1 MTLHLDQPVTLWLA
15 VVSSSSAGPKVA
27 LLTGLCALSAY
38 LFYVMIYPEKF

>member
-1 MTLHLDQPVTLWLA
+1 MPIHLGQPVTIGLA
-15 VVSSSSAGPKVA
+15 VTTSTAAGPTVA